1 MLKVWGLCCESCKWV
16 EICCRLRFLSSLCV
30 SAWVRSSWLLK
41 CEYTGPCGSSAVGR
55 QLSSIPCGVREQRG
69 SMLVSLCRWLRQEL
83 GVLGCLSRN
92 CSAPAA
98 AVEGLLKS
106 SFLICSACIAW
117 RGAFRWKPRS
127 AMWDVFCTGS
137 VFSLPAASVFQHHS
151 YSWSTAAPDTT
162 TCWSRFRKVSFLL
175 FIANK

>member
-16 EICCRLRFLSSLCV
+16 EICCRLRFLSSLRV
-30 SAWVRSSWLLK
+30 SAWMQSSWLLK

-69 SMLVSLCRWLRQEL
+69 SVLVSLCRWLRQDEP
-83 GVLGCLSRN
+83 GVLGCLSRS

-98 AVEGLLKS
+98 AVEELLKS

-117 RGAFRWKPRS
+117 RGVFRWKPWSVRCFLCR
-127 AMWDVFCTGS
+127 VS
-137 VFSLPAASVFQHHS
+137 VFTSYCLSISASQLLVVNTSPSHH
-151 YSWSTAAPDTT
+151 D
-162 TCWSRFRKVSFLL
+162 LL
-175 FIANK
+175 VTF